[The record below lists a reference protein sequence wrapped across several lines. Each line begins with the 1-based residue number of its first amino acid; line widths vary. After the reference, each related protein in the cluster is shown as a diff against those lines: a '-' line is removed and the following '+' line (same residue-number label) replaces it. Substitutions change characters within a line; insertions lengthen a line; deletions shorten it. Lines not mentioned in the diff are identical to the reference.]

1 MKKSICL
8 DIGGTN
14 LRCALINENYEIE
27 KVIIKSTSN
36 STVRPVNN
44 VASSPE
50 RSVELLPVTK
60 MDVFKVARKEAKA
73 FSKISDSEINTIK
86 EIEGESILSKLK
98 GFVIALC
105 IDGRQYSSEDFSQV
119 IQDLINE
126 GKGEITFVIGGSY
139 GLSDKVISKSNLK
152 LSFSKFTFPHQL
164 MRLIFVEQIYRAF
177 NIASHSAYHK

>member
-1 MKKSICL
+1 MIKIRLVCVGNLKEKFLVEGVGEYAKRLQKFCSF
-8 DIGGTN
+8 DI
-14 LRCALINENYEIE
+14 IE
-27 KVIIKSTSN
+27 
-36 STVRPVNN
+36 
-44 VASSPE
+44 VA
-50 RSVELLPVTK
+50 
-60 MDVFKVARKEAKA
+60 EAKA

-86 EIEGESILSKLK
+86 EIEGESIISKLK

-105 IDGRQYSSEDFSQV
+105 IDGKQYSSEDFSQV